1 MNTETAE
8 IIAFPEVHRSTDANP
23 RRQSLHQCPAQS
35 PKSPALKNGASTRD
49 LPKRLAARPDPQPLT
64 DEEHADHVAKVVRI
78 AIRSAKRRGVRLE
91 SVLSIPRGWL
101 LDLCDQGDPTC
112 IVVRDWLQ
120 GNRKHLPKDLED
132 AATRWTS
139 GRWGDAS

>member
-1 MNTETAE
+1 MTTNTAT
-8 IIAFPEVHRSTDANP
+8 IIAFPTDHKPIRAKALRSRVQDHPTVRSAAPAPSASQGVSQGQAEACSSGLPP
-23 RRQSLHQCPAQS
+23 RTPEEQ
-35 PKSPALKNGASTRD
+35 
-49 LPKRLAARPDPQPLT
+49 AR
-64 DEEHADHVAKVVRI
+64 HVAAVVRI

-120 GNRKHLPKDLED
+120 GNRKHLPKELEV
-132 AATRWTS
+132 AATGWTS
-139 GRWGDAS
+139 GSWGDAS

>member
-1 MNTETAE
+1 MTTNTT
-8 IIAFPEVHRSTDANP
+8 IIAFPTDHKPIRAKALRSRVEDHPT
-23 RRQSLHQCPAQS
+23 AQS
-35 PKSPALKNGASTRD
+35 AALPLFAKRDVSQGRAEASASG
-49 LPKRLAARPDPQPLT
+49 LPPRTPEEQAR
-64 DEEHADHVAKVVRI
+64 HVAAVVRI
-78 AIRSAKRRGVRLE
+78 AIRSARRRGVRLE

-120 GNRKHLPKDLED
+120 GNRKHLPKDLEN

-139 GRWGDAS
+139 GTWGDAK

>member
-1 MNTETAE
+1 MTTTTAT
-8 IIAFPEVHRSTDANP
+8 IIAFPTDHKPIRAKAPRSQIQDDPTARSAAPPPSASQGVSQGRVEANASGLPP
-23 RRQSLHQCPAQS
+23 RTPEEQ
-35 PKSPALKNGASTRD
+35 
-49 LPKRLAARPDPQPLT
+49 AR
-64 DEEHADHVAKVVRI
+64 HVAAVVRI
-78 AIRSAKRRGVRLE
+78 AIRSAQRRGVRLE

-132 AATRWTS
+132 AATGWTS
-139 GRWGDAS
+139 GTWGDAS

>member
-1 MNTETAE
+1 MTTNTTT
-8 IIAFPEVHRSTDANP
+8 IIAFPTVDKPSGAKAPRSRGQDYPKARSAAPPPSASQGVSQGQVEAKASGLPP
-23 RRQSLHQCPAQS
+23 RTPEEQ
-35 PKSPALKNGASTRD
+35 
-49 LPKRLAARPDPQPLT
+49 AR
-64 DEEHADHVAKVVRI
+64 HVAAVVRI

-132 AATRWTS
+132 AATGWTS
-139 GRWGDAS
+139 GTWGDAS